1 MAISGR
7 ILEDI
12 MRKLALLILTMTFPA
27 GVYAAELNTIC
38 AGDIKN
44 DISGQFSVL
53 PSARAYP
60 APACSAVGDDVRIPE
75 ECCSGKAEPNQNGEM
90 TCVAAHIPTCAAIGD
105 DVRIPEECCSG
116 NAEPNQ
122 NGEMT
127 CIAPVY
133 PACAA
138 VGDDV
143 RIPAECCSGRA
154 EPNQNGEMTCIAE
167 KRLAKKTLLL
177 LDPRTGSTH
186 VVIPAGAGFIYAA
199 SGKYVTAVYNGSG
212 YILRDGTYMP
222 VVGGSRAKASQAR
235 VEATGAA
242 AAELWKALDLVSKL
256 EDVDFHA
263 ISGDRDVLA
272 ADSISCVDDNYVAC
286 SMFVSVNG
294 ERKLIVTL
302 DAAAKLIRAF
312 YTNGFYFDEETW
324 ILYASSAQCVKAGDE
339 YSCVLKP

>member
-1 MAISGR
+1 
-7 ILEDI
+7 
-12 MRKLALLILTMTFPA
+12 MTFPA
-27 GVYAAELNTIC
+27 GAYAAELNTIC

-44 DISGQFSVL
+44 DISGQSFAL
-53 PSARAYP
+53 PVARTYP
-60 APACSAVGDDVRIPE
+60 TPTVTPACSAVGDDVRIPE

-90 TCVAAHIPTCAAIGD
+90 TCIAAYTPACAALGD

-127 CIAPVY
+127 CIA
-133 PACAA
+133 A
-138 VGDDV
+138 
-143 RIPAECCSGRA
+143 
-154 EPNQNGEMTCIAE
+154 

-177 LDPRTGSTH
+177 LDPRTGGTH
-186 VVIPAGAGFIYAA
+186 VVIPAGGGFIYAV
-199 SGKYVTAVYNGSG
+199 SGKYVPAVYNGGG
-212 YILRDGTYMP
+212 YILQDGTYMP
-222 VVGGSRAKASQAR
+222 VVGGSRAKASAR
-235 VEATGAA
+235 RAEASGAA
-242 AAELWKALDLVSKL
+242 AGELWKALDLVSKL

-263 ISGDRDVLA
+263 ISGDRDVLT

-286 SMFVSVNG
+286 SMFVTVNG

-324 ILYASSAQCVKAGDE
+324 ILYASRAQCVKTAED
-339 YSCVLKP
+339 YSCVLEP